1 MRIHKPADAMLL
13 LGRQSRGGQ
22 PSLTVT
28 VAYCCNTDG
37 TRLSEQDA
45 WAWLAAQFADDPFD
59 LAQKKSRGGYGVA
72 GDACAPAGSQVTGL
86 TVRAG
91 VGALQKSVLVLGDRY
106 WTRGLT
112 GWQASAP
119 QAFARMPIGPARA
132 YGGKGYARNPL
143 GRGYCADPERADG
156 VALPNVER
164 PEAPVLRPSDTPAP
178 ALLGPLPQGSPDQ
191 ARWLGTLD
199 KRWQRARL
207 PWLPDDTDP
216 RWFDRFEQDQCRQGY
231 WRGDEAWFVENMHPR
246 HPVLRGTL
254 PGLRPR
260 ALLRG
265 EAAPE
270 RRSELPLDLDTVW
283 LFPNEGRV
291 LVMYRGEAAV
301 RREDAEDILGV
312 AVFTETLAEPAQPA
326 EHWAAVWRQS
336 DEAREQQAQPAQPAT
351 PVPDAAAQSAKIEAA
366 MAAAAQAGAAH
377 KAAVAKTIADTRA
390 AAIAEADQAM
400 QAYGFTPLSTRLAQ
414 AGGAPAGIAVPTPV
428 WPTDPIAFKAAVYQ
442 HVADALAA
450 AEAEVRAEWEKY
462 GGDFDAALARAKA
475 QPPMSQDPADLIANL
490 RLAPE
495 KKAELMKR
503 YQAFQAKMAGVQ
515 AKAAEISLQAGQL
528 RAQGQEP
535 APRPLPDGSLPPGPR
550 TPLDRDALLARHAAG
565 TSAKWCELQGL
576 DLAGVDL
583 SGLDLSR
590 CVLRACVLRGAN
602 LEGVDFTE
610 CQLEDCDFS
619 EARLGKA
626 RFTRARLTGCQAIKA
641 AMPAADFS
649 EARLEKTVFAQADL
663 TGTRWTTAQ
672 LKACDFERAA
682 LREAQA
688 CDARFKDCRF
698 PGTDAAQARFDKAMF
713 DKCILQDANLDD
725 AVLQGATLMTCQ
737 AAGARFEGARMT
749 RLRTLKGTDL
759 RQANLNRA
767 DLDKAVLQDT
777 DLSRAKLRETHMERG
792 FIKNCDLSGTDAWHL
807 VARDC
812 QFSGGRIEQA
822 SWRGANLMKAR
833 MNEVVLHDVDL
844 TGANLHAADTR
855 TATVQGLQL
864 EQALLTRCRLLEDYA
879 RE

>member
-28 VAYCCNTDG
+28 VAYCCGADG
-37 TRLSEQDA
+37 ARLSEQDA

-59 LAQKKSRGGYGVA
+59 LAQKKTRGGYGVA
-72 GDACAPAGSQVTGL
+72 GDACAPAGNPVTGL

-91 VGALQKSVLVLGDRY
+91 VGTLQKSVLVLGDRY

-119 QAFARMPIGPARA
+119 QSFARMPIGPARA

-143 GRGYCADPERADG
+143 GKGYCADPDRADG

-191 ARWLGTLD
+191 TRWLGTLD
-199 KRWQRARL
+199 KRWQRDRL

-216 RWFDRFEQDQCRQGY
+216 RWFDRFEQDQCQPGY
-231 WRGDEAWFVENMHPR
+231 WRGDEAWFAENMHPQ
-246 HPVLRGTL
+246 HAVLRGRL

-260 ALLRG
+260 VLIRG
-265 EAAPE
+265 DAAPE
-270 RRSELPLDLDTVW
+270 RRAELPLDLDTVW
-283 LFPNEGRV
+283 LFPNQGRV
-291 LVMYRGEAAV
+291 LVMYRGEAAA

-336 DEAREQQAQPAQPAT
+336 DEAREQQAQQAQPAA
-351 PVPDAAAQSAKIEAA
+351 PVPDAAQQSARIQDA

-414 AGGAPAGIAVPTPV
+414 AGAAPAGSAAPSPV
-428 WPTDPIAFKAAVYQ
+428 WPTDPIAFKAAVQ
-442 HVADALAA
+442 RHVAEALAA
-450 AEAEVRAEWEKY
+450 AEAEVRAEWKKY
-462 GGDFDAALARAKA
+462 GSDYDAALVRAKA

-490 RLAPE
+490 NLAPE
-495 KKAELMKR
+495 KKADLMKR
-503 YQAFQAKMAGVQ
+503 YQAFQAKMAGVE
-515 AKAAEISLQAGQL
+515 AKAAEISRQAEQL

-550 TPLDRDALLARHAAG
+550 APLDRDALLARHAAG
-565 TSAKWCELQGL
+565 TSAAWCELQGL
-576 DLAGVDL
+576 DLSGADL

-590 CVLRACVLRGAN
+590 SVLRACVLRGAN
-602 LEGVDFTE
+602 LEAANFTE

-619 EARLGKA
+619 GARLGKA
-626 RFTRARLTGCQAIKA
+626 RFVRARLAGCQAAKA

-649 EARLEKTVFAQADL
+649 EARVEKTVFAQADL
-663 TGTRWTTAQ
+663 AGSRWTAAQ
-672 LKACDFERAA
+672 AKACDFEQAV
-682 LREAQA
+682 LRQAQA
-688 CDARFKDCRF
+688 VEARFKDCRF
-698 PGTDAAQARFDKAMF
+698 AGADAVQAGFNRAMF
-713 DKCILQDANLDD
+713 DKCTLQGANLDG
-725 AVLQGATLMTCQ
+725 AVLQGATLMSCQ
-737 AAGARFEGARMT
+737 AAGARFEGARMA

-777 DLSRAKLRETHMERG
+777 DLSRAHLRETHLDRG

-812 QFSGGRIEQA
+812 QFTGGRIEQA

-855 TATVQGLQL
+855 TATVQGLRL

>member
-28 VAYCCNTDG
+28 VAYCCNADG
-37 TRLSEQDA
+37 TRVSEQDA

-72 GDACAPAGSQVTGL
+72 GDACAPAGRQVTGL

-91 VGALQKSVLVLGDRY
+91 VGTLQKSVLVLGDRY

-119 QAFARMPIGPARA
+119 QPFTRMPIGPARA

-143 GRGYCADPERADG
+143 GKGYCADPERADG

-216 RWFDRFEQDQCRQGY
+216 RWFDRFEQDQCREGY
-231 WRGDEAWFVENMHPR
+231 WRGDEDWFAENMHPQ

-260 ALLRG
+260 ALVRG

-301 RREDAEDILGV
+301 RREDAEDIIGV
-312 AVFTETLAEPAQPA
+312 AVFTETMAEPAQST
-326 EHWAAVWRQS
+326 EHWADVWRQS
-336 DEAREQQAQPAQPAT
+336 DEAREQQAQPAQAAA
-351 PVPDAAAQSAKIEAA
+351 PVPDAAAQSAKVQEA

-377 KAAVAKTIADTRA
+377 KAAVMKTIADTRA

-400 QAYGFTPLSTRLAQ
+400 QAYGFKPLSARLAQ
-414 AGGAPAGIAVPTPV
+414 AGVPSAPSPV
-428 WPTDPIAFKAAVYQ
+428 WPTDPIAFKAAVHQ

-450 AEAEVRAEWEKY
+450 AQAEVRAEWKKY
-462 GGDFDAALARAKA
+462 GSDFDAALARAKA

-490 RLAPE
+490 KLPAD
-495 KKAELMKR
+495 KKADLMKR
-503 YQAFQAKMAGVQ
+503 YQAFQAKMDGVQ
-515 AKAAEISLQAGQL
+515 AKAAEISRQAEQL

-565 TSAKWCELQGL
+565 KPAQWCELQGL
-576 DLAGVDL
+576 DLSGADL

-590 CVLRACVLRGAN
+590 SVLRACVLRGAN
-602 LEGVDFTE
+602 LEGVNFTE
-610 CQLEDCDFS
+610 CQVEDCDFG

-626 RFTRARLTGCQAIKA
+626 RFIRARLTGCQAARA
-641 AMPAADFS
+641 ALPSADFS
-649 EARLEKTVFAQADL
+649 EARVEKTVFADADL
-663 TGTRWTTAQ
+663 TGSRWTLAQ
-672 LKACDFERAA
+672 LKACDFERAV
-682 LREAQA
+682 LRQAQA
-688 CDARFKDCRF
+688 AEARLKDCRLT
-698 PGTDAAQARFDKAMF
+698 GVDAAQATFDRAML
-713 DKCILQDANLDD
+713 DKCALQGASLDG
-725 AVLQGATLMTCQ
+725 ASMQGATLMSCQ

-759 RQANLNRA
+759 RQASLNRA
-767 DLDKAVLQDT
+767 DMDKAVLQDT
-777 DLSRAKLRETHMERG
+777 DLSRAKLRETHMDRG

-833 MNEVVLHDVDL
+833 LNEVVLHDVDL